1 MKPSNG
7 ELNALLRC
15 QMTAVNQ
22 QFSHMLCL
30 RSWGLAEMAKAIASV
45 DDVDFP
51 NAMWLMD
58 RLIQETGGLDVQS
71 EGFVPGVD
79 PASVVKAERA
89 MERRIE
95 KAAHAAES
103 AGKLGMQSAKRTLV
117 PRRAYW
123 TWLEDA
129 SLKTTSWEEP
139 TTFPEL
145 SALFAALV
153 VMSEQSMAH
162 AFIFRRRKEIEASDQ
177 AWAASGEAMM
187 KMTALVRACA
197 ALKGMTSAIAPPQL
211 KIGQEPTRIREFDA
225 ELASVC
231 AAEANA
237 AVEKLEQSSIADLGK
252 EIAAYAASL
261 ASWTPGTEHPAVGR
275 NPKFASF
282 TATYEKFVEPLN

>member
-15 QMTAVNQ
+15 QLTAVNQ
-22 QFSHMLCL
+22 QFAHMLCL
-30 RSWGLAEMAKAIASV
+30 RSWGLSEMAKAIASV

-58 RLIQETGGLDVQS
+58 RLIQETGGLDIQS

-79 PASVVKAERA
+79 PASVVKAECA
-89 MERRIE
+89 MEQRME
-95 KAAHAAES
+95 KVVQAAENAGELGRRS
-103 AGKLGMQSAKRTLV
+103 AERTSA

-123 TWLEDA
+123 IWLEEA
-129 SLKTTSWEEP
+129 SLKATSWEEP
-139 TTFPEL
+139 ATFPEL
-145 SALFAALV
+145 STLFAALV

-162 AFIFRRRKEIEASDQ
+162 AFILRMRKETEASDQ

-197 ALKGMTSAIAPPQL
+197 ALKGMTRASAPPPL
-211 KIGQEPTRIREFDA
+211 KIGDDPNRIREFDA
-225 ELASVC
+225 ELALVC
-231 AAEANA
+231 EAAANA
-237 AVEKLEQSSIADLGK
+237 AVEKLEQPSIAALGK

-261 ASWTPGTEHPAVGR
+261 ASWNPGMEHPAMGR
-275 NPKFASF
+275 NPTFASF
-282 TATYEKFVEPLN
+282 AATCEKFVEPLN